1 VQPDDWQAAVEVK
14 QPQVWPAKLKT
25 VLPELVAR
33 AASAP
38 DLMVR
43 ASLVKSDFLMRSLGR
58 PNRDQIV
65 SVRPSELSALEAID
79 LSNGEILADT
89 LHQGAEKLLERNW
102 KSPAEFVQWLYQFAL
117 SREPTA
123 EEADTLSQALG
134 DKLTEQGIEDA
145 LWAVIMLPEFQLV
158 R

>member
-1 VQPDDWQAAVEVK
+1 MT
-14 QPQVWPAKLKT
+14 QPQVWPAKLKKT
-25 VLPELVAR
+25 LPELVAR
-33 AASAP
+33 AATAP

-89 LHQGAEKLLERNW
+89 LHRGAENLMGKNW
-102 KSPAEFVQWLYQFAL
+102 RSPAEFVQWLYAFAL

-123 EEADTLSQALG
+123 EENRVMLEGLG
-134 DKLTEQGIEDA
+134 EKLTEQGIEDA

>member
-1 VQPDDWQAAVEVK
+1 MAWTFKRRTLAGEPPDDWQAAAEVS
-14 QPQVWPAKLKT
+14 QPQVWPAKLKNT
-25 VLPELVAR
+25 LPELVAR

-79 LSNGEILADT
+79 LSNGEILAGT
-89 LHQGAEKLLERNW
+89 LHRGAENLLAQGW
-102 KSPAEFVQWLYQFAL
+102 KSPSQFVQWLYQFAL
-117 SREPTA
+117 SHERRPTNA
-123 EEADTLSQALG
+123 CC
-134 DKLTEQGIEDA
+134 
-145 LWAVIMLPEFQLV
+145 
-158 R
+158 